1 MKIYIPVEVKT
12 RELNAKLFLSC
23 FLANAGFEVFLGRK
37 HEIQRLCDFSKP
49 GIFLAPGAFKNLK
62 VFFERIKSRGFIIA
76 VNEEEGLVTYTP
88 QMYKDMRLDYDVM
101 KVIDLFI
108 SWGKDNLKTL
118 KNYTNELNLHLIS
131 EGNPRVDLLR
141 KDMRN
146 IFDEEVKNIKKKYG
160 QFILITTSFGAV
172 NHFNKEIDYLNEMKN
187 KKTLTNHKAEANF
200 LRYFKIKKKTLYA
213 FIDAIKYLAN
223 KYQNQTFIIRPHP
236 SESEEIYNKLAAEF
250 KNIFVSKNLGIHP
263 WIIASQAVIHHYC
276 TTAVEA
282 AILDKITLGYRPF
295 PDQESE
301 NHFPFSISEVSH
313 NLEELE
319 QNIIKSK
326 NNDFKRNKNFDEI
339 LKNHISNL
347 DGSFSSQR
355 ISNSLYL
362 LHKENFKKKMTFY
375 DLISLKSYV
384 RLKFIKSRIN
394 KYIDSKFNDLKVFET
409 LEIIKN
415 LGFENDKFDVSMP
428 YKKIIKIRKFEK
440 TN

>member
-1 MKIYIPVEVKT
+1 M
-12 RELNAKLFLSC
+12 
-23 FLANAGFEVFLGRK
+23 
-37 HEIQRLCDFSKP
+37 
-49 GIFLAPGAFKNLK
+49 
-62 VFFERIKSRGFIIA
+62 
-76 VNEEEGLVTYTP
+76 
-88 QMYKDMRLDYDVM
+88 
-101 KVIDLFI
+101 
-108 SWGKDNLKTL
+108 
-118 KNYTNELNLHLIS
+118 
-131 EGNPRVDLLR
+131 
-141 KDMRN
+141 
-146 IFDEEVKNIKKKYG
+146 
-160 QFILITTSFGAV
+160 
-172 NHFNKEIDYLNEMKN
+172 
-187 KKTLTNHKAEANF
+187 
-200 LRYFKIKKKTLYA
+200 
-213 FIDAIKYLAN
+213 
-223 KYQNQTFIIRPHP
+223 
-236 SESEEIYNKLAAEF
+236 
-250 KNIFVSKNLGIHP
+250 
-263 WIIASQAVIHHYC
+263 
-276 TTAVEA
+276 
-282 AILDKITLGYRPF
+282 
-295 PDQESE
+295 
-301 NHFPFSISEVSH
+301 
-313 NLEELE
+313 E